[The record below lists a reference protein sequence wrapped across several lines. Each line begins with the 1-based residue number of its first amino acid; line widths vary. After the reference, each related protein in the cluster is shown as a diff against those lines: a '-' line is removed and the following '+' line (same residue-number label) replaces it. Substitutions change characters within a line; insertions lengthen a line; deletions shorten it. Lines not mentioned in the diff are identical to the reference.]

1 MAPQSSFKVT
11 KSRKSLSKKPK
22 LATIAGDN
30 PSSYGLATNAVNQND
45 PVTVNYEIGHA
56 RSSYTH
62 SNTFIH
68 LNGVYFTLE
77 ECQLICF
84 LREMSADVDLVSEI
98 IKHER
103 KSPEP
108 VNCAGLYEY
117 IWNANP
123 SAMTGQVILP
133 LLADVGAARA
143 KAQTAYTKWM
153 EYMTAVVWKSI
164 SLLFLA

>member
-1 MAPQSSFKVT
+1 
-11 KSRKSLSKKPK
+11 
-22 LATIAGDN
+22 
-30 PSSYGLATNAVNQND
+30 
-45 PVTVNYEIGHA
+45 
-56 RSSYTH
+56 
-62 SNTFIH
+62 
-68 LNGVYFTLE
+68 
-77 ECQLICF
+77 
-84 LREMSADVDLVSEI
+84 MSADVDLVSEI

-164 SLLFLA
+164 SLSFLAYDSQRLTSGYQVSGTAPESRSP